1 MIAVDQ
7 EGGRVE
13 RFAFDREKLK
23 NNSEI
28 KTIEEAFIKGETIGK
43 KLKELGINCNFA
55 PVVDV
60 NSNPKNPVINVRS
73 FGDNINVV
81 SNFGKMFMKGL
92 HSQNIILTAK
102 HFPGHGDTDVDSRL
116 GLPKVNKSL
125 KDLEAAELKPFK
137 TLINTGVDM
146 ILSLTQ

>member
-1 MIAVDQ
+1 
-7 EGGRVE
+7 
-13 RFAFDREKLK
+13 
-23 NNSEI
+23 
-28 KTIEEAFIKGETIGK
+28 
-43 KLKELGINCNFA
+43 
-55 PVVDV
+55 
-60 NSNPKNPVINVRS
+60 
-73 FGDNINVV
+73 
-81 SNFGKMFMKGL
+81 MKGL